1 MGRSL
6 GTIRELSDSNPEAL
20 VWPDPQ
26 RGIDGID
33 FPKIVVTKGLSER
46 SSAQKNQFAFEPAC
60 LLARFW
66 GLLRLQPIPTTG
78 TKEHARNE
86 VTEALQGHRTH

>member
-26 RGIDGID
+26 RRIDGID
-33 FPKIVVTKGLSER
+33 FPKIVVTKGLSEL

-60 LLARFW
+60 LLARFL
-66 GLLRLQPIPTTG
+66 GPSASTAHPYNRDEG
-78 TKEHARNE
+78 AR
-86 VTEALQGHRTH
+86 TE